1 MENLERPLTLG
12 LAIVLLGYLLIANS
26 QIGQGD
32 NCTINNSFN
41 ISSAKINALAL
52 EVDMPEIIEEELV
65 EEILFDSNAV
75 IVIVNDTNV
84 DGTNIEPLIIEEE

>member
-32 NCTINNSFN
+32 NCKINNSFN
-41 ISSAKINALAL
+41 ISSSGINAIAL
-52 EVDMPEIIEEELV
+52 EVDIPEIIEEELL
-65 EEILFDSNAV
+65 EEELLEEVLFDSNAV
-75 IVIVNDTNV
+75 IIINDSS
-84 DGTNIEPLIIEEE
+84 NIEPLIEE